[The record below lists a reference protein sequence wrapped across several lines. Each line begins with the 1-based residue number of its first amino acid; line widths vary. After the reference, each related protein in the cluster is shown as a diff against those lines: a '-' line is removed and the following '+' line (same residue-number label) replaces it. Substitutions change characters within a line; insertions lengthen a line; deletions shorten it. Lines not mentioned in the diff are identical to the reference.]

1 MVMGDM
7 EMNTD
12 LLVVGG
18 GPGGYGAAFRGAD
31 LGLDVTLVDQLPQL
45 GGLCLHAGCIPSK
58 TLLHLVQLLQDA
70 RAAKKMGIDFGE
82 PRIDLVAMRSWQ
94 QQVVNSIADSLMTLA
109 RRRGI
114 LVVRGRACFADS
126 GAVRLEGANLSGIR
140 FKHAIIATG
149 SRPLALPGLIFSPGS
164 RILDSAAA
172 LSLAEIPKSLIIVG
186 GGYVGLEI
194 GSIYAALGSR
204 VTLLEQQDRLL
215 AAADPDLVAPLARR
229 LGGQFAEILL
239 GARVTGVDE
248 ESGGSSV
255 LFSRDGKS
263 DRLHGDRVLLAIGRI
278 ANSDDLGL
286 DHTGVTLDSQGII
299 KVDASQ
305 RTTDPRIFAVGDVAG
320 GTRLAHKAT
329 RQGRV
334 AAEVIGGKKT
344 GFDAR
349 VIPAVV
355 YTDPQIA
362 WCGLTE
368 EQAQHEGVPHVVQQF
383 PWKYSGR
390 AQSLGMTD
398 GFTKLII
405 DPGEGRILG
414 VGITGRGAEGL
425 IGEAA
430 LAIEMGALAEDL
442 ALTLHPHPTLS
453 ETESGAAEIFVGS
466 PTHMLPKEII

>member
-7 EMNTD
+7 AMSTD
-12 LLVVGG
+12 LLVIGG

-31 LGLDVTLVDQLPQL
+31 LGLDVTLVDQLPLL

-70 RAAKKMGIDFGE
+70 RGAKPMGIDFGE
-82 PRIDLVAMRSWQ
+82 PQIDLAAMRSWQ
-94 QQVVNSIADSLMTLA
+94 QQVVGSIADGLVTLA
-109 RRRGI
+109 RQRGI
-114 LVVRGRACFADS
+114 LVVHGRARFADS
-126 GAVRLEGANLSGIR
+126 GAVRLEGAELSSIR
-140 FKHAIIATG
+140 FKQAIIATG
-149 SRPLALPGLIFSPGS
+149 SRPRILPGLVFAPGG
-164 RILDSAAA
+164 RILDPAAA
-172 LSLAEIPKSLIIVG
+172 LALAEIPKSLIIVG

-204 VTLLEQQDRLL
+204 VTLLDQRDRLL

-239 GARVTGVDE
+239 GTRMTGVDE
-248 ESGGSSV
+248 EGEGISV
-255 LFSRDGKS
+255 LFSRDGKD
-263 DRLHGDRVLLAIGRI
+263 DRRNGDRILLAIGRI
-278 ANSDDLGL
+278 ANSNDLGL
-286 DHTGVTLDSQGII
+286 EHTAVTLDSRGVI
-299 KVDASQ
+299 KVDANQ
-305 RTTDPRIFAVGDVAG
+305 RTTDPAIFAVGDVAG
-320 GTRLAHKAT
+320 ARLAHKAT

-334 AAEVIGGKKT
+334 AAEVSAGKKS
-344 GFDAR
+344 GFDAL

-368 EQAQHEGVPHVVQQF
+368 ARARHENIPHTVQHF

-390 AQSLGMTD
+390 AQSLGITD
-398 GFTKLII
+398 GFTKLLT
-405 DPGEGRILG
+405 DPADGRILG

-453 ETESGAAEIFVGS
+453 ETEGEAAEIFVGS
-466 PTHMLPKEII
+466 PTHMLPKEKT

>member
-1 MVMGDM
+1 
-7 EMNTD
+7 
-12 LLVVGG
+12 
-18 GPGGYGAAFRGAD
+18 
-31 LGLDVTLVDQLPQL
+31 
-45 GGLCLHAGCIPSK
+45 
-58 TLLHLVQLLQDA
+58 
-70 RAAKKMGIDFGE
+70 MGIDFGE
-82 PRIDLVAMRSWQ
+82 PRIDLATMRNWQ
-94 QQVVNSIADSLMTLA
+94 RQVVSTIADSLMTLA
-109 RRRGI
+109 KQRGI
-114 LVVRGRACFADS
+114 LVVHGRARFAAS
-126 GAVRLEGANLSGIR
+126 GAVRLEGADLSGIR
-140 FKHAIIATG
+140 FKQAIIATG
-149 SRPLALPGLIFSPGS
+149 SRPRTLPGLVFAPGG

-172 LSLAEIPKSLIIVG
+172 LALADIPKSLIIVG

-215 AAADPDLVAPLARR
+215 PAADPDLVAPLARR

-239 GARVTGVDE
+239 GTGVIGVE
-248 ESGGSSV
+248 EEGEGVSV
-255 LFSRDGKS
+255 LFSRNGKN
-263 DRLHGDRVLLAIGRI
+263 DRRHGDRILLAVGRI

-286 DHTGVTLDSQGII
+286 DHTAVTLDSRGAIT
-299 KVDASQ
+299 VNASQ
-305 RTTDPRIFAVGDVAG
+305 RTTDPAIFAVGDVTG
-320 GTRLAHKAT
+320 GVRLAHKAT

-334 AAEVIGGKKT
+334 AAEVSAGKKSD
-344 GFDAR
+344 FDAR

-355 YTDPQIA
+355 YTNPQIA

-368 EQAQHEGVPHVVQQF
+368 AQARHENIPHAVQRF

-398 GFTKLII
+398 GFTKLIT

-414 VGITGRGAEGL
+414 VGITGGGAEGL

-453 ETESGAAEIFVGS
+453 ETEGEAAEIFLGS
-466 PTHMLPKEII
+466 PTHMLPKEKT

>member
-7 EMNTD
+7 AMSTD

-70 RAAKKMGIDFGE
+70 RVAKKMGIDFGE
-82 PRIDLVAMRSWQ
+82 PRIDLAAIRSWQ
-94 QQVVNSIADSLMTLA
+94 QQVVSTIADGLMTLA

-114 LVVRGRACFADS
+114 LVVHGRARFADS
-126 GAVRLEGANLSGIR
+126 GAVRLEGAELSSIR

-149 SRPLALPGLIFSPGS
+149 SRPRTLPGLIFSPGG

-172 LSLAEIPKSLIIVG
+172 LALAEIPKSLIIVG
-186 GGYVGLEI
+186 GGYIGLEI

-204 VTLLEQQDRLL
+204 VTVLEQQDRLL

-229 LGGQFAEILL
+229 LGGKFAEILL
-239 GARVTGVDE
+239 GAKVTGVE
-248 ESGGSSV
+248 EKSEGISV
-255 LFSRDGKS
+255 LFSLDGKNE
-263 DRLHGDRVLLAIGRI
+263 RRHGDRLLLAIGRI

-286 DHTGVTLDSQGII
+286 DHTGVALDSRGVIT
-299 KVDASQ
+299 VAAGQ
-305 RTTDPRIFAVGDVAG
+305 RTTDPCIFAVGDVAG
-320 GTRLAHKAT
+320 GARLAHKAT

-334 AAEVIGGKKT
+334 AAEVISGKKT

-368 EQAQHEGVPHVVQQF
+368 EQAQRENIPYAVQHF

-390 AQSLGMTD
+390 AQSLGITD
-398 GFTKLII
+398 GFTKLIT

-453 ETESGAAEIFVGS
+453 ETEGEAAEIFVGS
-466 PTHMLPKEII
+466 PTHMLPKKTT

>member
-7 EMNTD
+7 AMNTD
-12 LLVVGG
+12 LLVIGG
-18 GPGGYGAAFRGAD
+18 GPGGYGAAFRAAD

-58 TLLHLVQLLQDA
+58 TLLHLVHLLQDA
-70 RAAKKMGIDFGE
+70 RAAKQMGIDFGE
-82 PRIDLVAMRSWQ
+82 PRLDLTAMRSWQ
-94 QQVVNSIADSLMTLA
+94 QQVVGTIADGLMTLA

-114 LVVRGRACFADS
+114 LVVHGRARFADS
-126 GAVRLEGANLSGIR
+126 RAVRLEGAELSGIR
-140 FKHAIIATG
+140 FKQAIIATG
-149 SRPLALPGLIFSPGS
+149 SRPRALPGLVFSPGG
-164 RILDSAAA
+164 RIVDSAAA
-172 LSLAEIPKSLIIVG
+172 LALADIPESLIIVG

-204 VTLLEQQDRLL
+204 VTVLEQRDRLL
-215 AAADPDLVAPLARR
+215 SAADPDLVAPLARR

-239 GARVTGVDE
+239 GAEVTGVE
-248 ESGGSSV
+248 EEGAGASV

-263 DRLHGDRVLLAIGRI
+263 DRRHGDRILLAIGRI

-286 DHTGVTLDSQGII
+286 DHTAVTLDSRGAI
-299 KVDASQ
+299 KVDARQ
-305 RTTDPRIFAVGDVAG
+305 RTTDPAIFAVGDIAG
-320 GTRLAHKAT
+320 GARLAHKAT

-334 AAEVIGGKKT
+334 AAEVIGGKNSS
-344 GFDAR
+344 FDAR

-362 WCGLTE
+362 WCGLT
-368 EQAQHEGVPHVVQQF
+368 QAQARQDNIPHAVQHF

-398 GFTKLII
+398 GFTKLIT
-405 DPGEGRILG
+405 DPREGRILG
-414 VGITGRGAEGL
+414 AGITGRGAEGL
-425 IGEAA
+425 IGEAV

-453 ETESGAAEIFVGS
+453 ETEGEAAEIFVGS
-466 PTHMLPKEII
+466 PTHMLPGKPN